1 MRNPH
6 QNRKEKSQNIEKSH
20 AKKREEKTVI
30 DVQIPHFKSRPF
42 SNYSLPIT
50 HCLFKPISEFQSP
63 PKSGE

>member
-1 MRNPH
+1 MCNPH
-6 QNRKEKSQNIEKSH
+6 QNRKEKSQNIGKSH

-50 HCLFKPISEFQSP
+50 HCSFEPTSESQSL